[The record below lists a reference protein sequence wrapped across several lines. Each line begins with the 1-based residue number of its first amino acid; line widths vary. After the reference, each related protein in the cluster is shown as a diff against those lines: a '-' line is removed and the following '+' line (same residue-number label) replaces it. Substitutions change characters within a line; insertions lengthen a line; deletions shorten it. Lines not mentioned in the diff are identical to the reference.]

1 MGNPP
6 RRINKT
12 EEKEEEKEEEE
23 EKRSESNQ
31 REIVSLSPYLSRA
44 IWWKFQRED
53 SHVNREPLSN
63 HRKWLNDDR
72 HYPAARRRVSRDRGT
87 TITTTRHHREK
98 RREAR
103 VIGGS
108 WRAVEEPW
116 REEKEKGERGRREER
131 SGGSRLTLYRLE
143 SFRIVDHFVRYL
155 SYLFPLDT
163 SLFHLYSDASNR
175 GMDEKIP
182 PEFDWSHRD
191 FNCPVSN
198 ARLNYLS
205 VFGLSPREI
214 WYDVRSRGGVVVLCW
229 SLVRLVRVNACRETT
244 RRMLLSLSLS
254 PRVKIVKGEYV
265 RSV

>member
-87 TITTTRHHREK
+87 TITTTRHHRGK

-143 SFRIVDHFVRYL
+143 SFQRETI
-155 SYLFPLDT
+155 
-163 SLFHLYSDASNR
+163 
-175 GMDEKIP
+175 
-182 PEFDWSHRD
+182 
-191 FNCPVSN
+191 
-198 ARLNYLS
+198 NYLS

-254 PRVKIVKGEYV
+254 TRED
-265 RSV
+265 S